1 MKNIKISPSML
12 SADFTRFGDELKL
25 LTDAGADAIHW
36 DVMDGSFVEAITFGA
51 GLISACRKITN
62 VRFDAHLMIDNPE
75 KQIQN
80 FANAGADLI
89 TVHAEATR
97 HLHGVLSMIKNLGCM
112 AGVALNPSTQIEQ
125 IEYVIDLIDSVT
137 VMTVNPGKSGQ
148 KFIESQVVK
157 IEKAKKLC
165 GDDVEICVDGGMNF
179 DTIKLCANAGA
190 TTFVS
195 GSFLFKSQ
203 NYKDCIQRIRKNV

>member
-148 KFIESQVVK
+148 KFSENRKSK
-157 IEKAKKLC
+157 KA
-165 GDDVEICVDGGMNF
+165 V
-179 DTIKLCANAGA
+179 
-190 TTFVS
+190 
-195 GSFLFKSQ
+195 
-203 NYKDCIQRIRKNV
+203 R